1 MIDWYSQL
9 LKYGLEVPI
18 TEQFVINCP
27 LPEHNDRRASCSI
40 NTEKGV
46 WICYAGCGQGSLF
59 SLISDI
65 SHKPIKQLKNEL
77 DTPLIH
83 TSFFDDK
90 PGVKELDIPPQT
102 SYAGLRSLS
111 DFHWIYQRGF
121 TKEILDKW
129 ECKQNKYGDFAI
141 PVQSSNKTPLG
152 WITRRYEELPKYLF
166 TKGFKK
172 SKVLFGEN
180 NLQNNDLI
188 LVVEGVLDTIWLDQ
202 HNYSSV
208 AVLGASVSK
217 YQIDLLGK
225 LNPGEIVLC
234 LDNDRA
240 GHEGIT
246 RALKTKG
253 ETLDVAF
260 EDRFM
265 ISFVDFP
272 LRYKDFQDVR
282 NKEELDL
289 IIRNRSFLRRT
300 KDMGIITFEGRKPKK
315 SSENENE
322 YVQYFFQPGDAVFF
336 TMLASGDNTPE
347 VRKVEK
353 RWLDDYFMYM
363 WQNSSGQWTSLM
375 DHEDIDNSVVPE
387 GNRSNFKLS
396 FWVYIHEIHHSLEHK
411 RVVAGM
417 HQELIDQGIWEEA
430 ETPGGRKIF
439 KEEING
445 LRIIT
450 TSMSN
455 WNQQFAKIGDEVGEL
470 NKVVMKMAREGTGI
484 DTRYFIT
491 STSLNNEIP
500 KDVLEKAANI
510 EPIKDYFYRTHGGE
524 SLKKET
530 ASVSTSANL
539 FD

>member
-9 LKYGLEVPI
+9 LKYGIEAP
-18 TEQFVINCP
+18 TSEQFVINCP

-77 DTPLIH
+77 DTPLIY

-90 PGVKELDIPPQT
+90 PDIKEPSVPPQT
-102 SYAGLRSLS
+102 FYAGLLPLS
-111 DFHWIYQRGF
+111 DDHWIYQRGF

-129 ECKQNKYGDFAI
+129 GCKQNKYGDFVI
-141 PVQSSNKTPLG
+141 PVQSSDKTTLG
-152 WITRRYEELPKYLF
+152 WITRRREELPKYLF
-166 TKGFKK
+166 TRGLKK

-188 LVVEGVLDTIWLDQ
+188 LVVEGVLDAIWLDQ

-225 LNPGEIVLC
+225 LNPSEIVLC

-240 GHEGIT
+240 GQEGIT

-253 ETLDVAF
+253 ETLDIAF
-260 EDRFM
+260 EERFM
-265 ISFVDFP
+265 VSFVDFP
-272 LRYKDFQDVR
+272 IRYKDFQDVR

-289 IIRNRSFLRRT
+289 IIKNRSFLRRI
-300 KDMGIITFEGRKPKK
+300 DMGIITFEGRKPRK
-315 SSENENE
+315 SSEGENE
-322 YVQYFFQPGDAVFF
+322 YVQYFFQPGDAVLF
-336 TMLASGDNTPE
+336 TMLASGDDAPE
-347 VRKVEK
+347 VSKVEK

-363 WQNSSGQWTSLM
+363 WEKIPGRWTSLL
-375 DHEDIDNSVVPE
+375 DHDDIDNSVVPE
-387 GNRSNFKLS
+387 GIRSNFKLS
-396 FWVYIHEIHHSLEHK
+396 FWVYVYEIHHSLEHK
-411 RVVAGM
+411 RVVTDT
-417 HQELIDQGIWEEA
+417 HQELLDQGIWVEA

-439 KEEING
+439 KEEVND

-450 TSMSN
+450 TSNSN
-455 WNQQFAKIGDEVGEL
+455 WNQQISPIYDELGTL
-470 NKVVMKMAREGTGI
+470 NKAVLKMAREGKGI
-484 DTRYFIT
+484 DTRYFIAPT
-491 STSLNNEIP
+491 ALDNKIP
-500 KDVLEKAANI
+500 EDVLKKATNI
-510 EPIKDYFYRTHGGE
+510 EPIKDYFYRTLGGE
-524 SLKKET
+524 SLKEET
-530 ASVSTSANL
+530 ASGSDSSNL
-539 FD
+539 F